1 MRRWIQLLSCL
12 LLLVLP
18 FSALA
23 DERRTDT
30 GTEMDLGETESERE
44 GSPERISYLGPAG
57 TYTEE
62 AAEYYFQESGLM
74 IPEKTVDEAIA
85 ALLEGNAD
93 YAVIPQ
99 ENTLGGAVTN
109 YVDALISQP
118 DVYVVGEVILP
129 IRQTL
134 MGIPGASLEDIQT
147 IYSHPQGIKQSEQW
161 RKENLPDAVCQ
172 EMDSTAAAASYAA
185 ELRDPS
191 VAAIAAPAAAEL
203 YGLTVLAQNVQITDS
218 NKTRFYI
225 LSMEMPD
232 LEGRTR
238 TAFVADLEASQIDDL
253 MITIHDTGL
262 EVVTIHDRPEGSRL
276 GRYHYLIELEDVG
289 GITKEQIRQ
298 LEDLEDLRLFGCF
311 DMIEKAG

>member
-1 MRRWIQLLSCL
+1 
-12 LLLVLP
+12 
-18 FSALA
+18 
-23 DERRTDT
+23 
-30 GTEMDLGETESERE
+30 
-44 GSPERISYLGPAG
+44 
-57 TYTEE
+57 
-62 AAEYYFQESGLM
+62 
-74 IPEKTVDEAIA
+74 
-85 ALLEGNAD
+85 
-93 YAVIPQ
+93 
-99 ENTLGGAVTN
+99 
-109 YVDALISQP
+109 LISQP